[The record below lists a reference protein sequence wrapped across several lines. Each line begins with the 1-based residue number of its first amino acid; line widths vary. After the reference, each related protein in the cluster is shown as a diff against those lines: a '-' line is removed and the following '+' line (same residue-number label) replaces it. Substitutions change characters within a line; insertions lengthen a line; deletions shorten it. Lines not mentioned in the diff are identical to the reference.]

1 MTITEY
7 KWTLCPLMHLS
18 QPKLLSNIQEYF
30 LSTTKSEWEVD
41 KLQTYSYTDLHGFV
55 TKMSPYPL

>member
-1 MTITEY
+1 MTTTEY

-41 KLQTYSYTDLHGFV
+41 NYKPIATQIYIDL
-55 TKMSPYPL
+55 